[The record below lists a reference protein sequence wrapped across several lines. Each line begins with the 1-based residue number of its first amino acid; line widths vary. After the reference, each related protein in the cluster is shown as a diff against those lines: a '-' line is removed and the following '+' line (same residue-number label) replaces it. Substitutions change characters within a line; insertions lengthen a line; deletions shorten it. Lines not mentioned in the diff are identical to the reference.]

1 MIAWVN
7 RRPAGMTVIQYALFA
22 LFPIGMAYAAVSDL
36 LTMTISNRL
45 ILGLL
50 AAFVLVIPF
59 SGMDLNALGLHL
71 ATGGVVLAVAF
82 VFFAL
87 GWIGGGDAKLA
98 AVAALWIGWEGGL
111 AFIAYASII
120 GGVLTVLL
128 LAFRARMLPAFALR
142 QEWVTRLHDPKVGVP
157 YGVALA
163 AAALIVYPHTSW
175 LQLGAV

>member
-1 MIAWVN
+1 
-7 RRPAGMTVIQYALFA
+7 MTVVHFALFA

-45 ILGLL
+45 VLALL
-50 AAFVLVIPF
+50 AAFVLAIPF
-59 SGMDLNALGLHL
+59 SGMDFNTVGLHL
-71 ATGGVVLAVAF
+71 ATGGVVLVVAF
-82 VFFAL
+82 AFFAF

-98 AVAALWIGWEGGL
+98 AVAALWIGWESAL
-111 AFIAYASII
+111 PFVAYASVI
-120 GGVLTVLL
+120 GGILTFLL

-142 QEWVTRLHDPKVGVP
+142 QEWVMRLHDPKVGVP

-175 LQLGAV
+175 MQLGVA